1 MSDDAARVLRETL
14 EQMANACSV
23 DMELWDKHANA
34 VLTAAARIEALV
46 KEMDEALTAHAQEL
60 KSRYAAEAERD
71 ALCRERDEAMIE
83 LNEKDARIVALA
95 TELCGANAEL
105 TAIRRGEG

>member
-46 KEMDEALTAHAQEL
+46 GENADLRETL
-60 KSRYAAEAERD
+60 KMSLEDDRESFAA
-71 ALCRERDEAMIE
+71 M
-83 LNEKDARIVALA
+83 V
-95 TELCGANAEL
+95 EL
-105 TAIRRGEG
+105 TAKAREAAARAALWPRKRSPTIAKSIR